1 MQLRLQ
7 LVQDKLPGLANKS
20 SCQVMDNQ
28 LLNTLIQENN
38 KTNTLNLQV
47 SSTMQQITAVAT
59 NLTACKNTLASL
71 QTKQD
76 QQKDEA
82 ANIRSLL
89 SDFSTPGVNANQDH
103 DDLEQLLGIIN
114 NLDFKE

>member
-7 LVQDKLPGLANKS
+7 LVQNKLQSLADKS

-28 LLNTLIQENN
+28 LLNTLVQENS
-38 KTNTLNLQV
+38 KTNTLNLQI
-47 SSTMQQITAVAT
+47 SSTMQQITAAAT
-59 NLTACKNTLASL
+59 NLTTCKNTLASL

-76 QQKDEA
+76 QQQDEV

-89 SDFSTPGVNANQDH
+89 SDFSTPGVTANQDH